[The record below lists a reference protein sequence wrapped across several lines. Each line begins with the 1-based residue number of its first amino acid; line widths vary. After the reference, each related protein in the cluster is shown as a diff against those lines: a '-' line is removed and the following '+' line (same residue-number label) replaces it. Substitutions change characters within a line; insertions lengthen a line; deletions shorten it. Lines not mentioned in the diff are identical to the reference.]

1 MLYMDLDGAG
11 APLVDGLTD
20 IDLIGAGVVAIGTV
34 LALVP
39 GALIGK
45 QYVPLLVNP

>member
-1 MLYMDLDGAG
+1 MLCMDLDG

-20 IDLIGAGVVAIGTV
+20 TDLIGAGVVAIGTV
-34 LALVP
+34 LALVL

-45 QYVPLLVNP
+45 HYVPLLVNQ